1 MILRL
6 QRYGHRK
13 REWLDKL
20 SDSDRWRVME
30 WDATELA
37 EKKARGRELHASS
50 SRSKNR
56 LPVGV
61 CRHWVRSGRSSCLYG
76 DSCKYLHPPVQHSP
90 AIEHSTDISC
100 RSSRDNQARVRS
112 GSSNNTNRAGAFR
125 RFLLDVFGRDRLDK
139 GSGIIEVAGG
149 IKGGVAFE
157 LVNLNNVACTVIE
170 PRGPMKLERQR
181 RILLKGIYHR
191 TGPFQSYNTTSL
203 KDIHARAAAT
213 GISGRAPRHWRMFF
227 ESWMLPPLQEDGVN
241 DYDTHR
247 RALLLEQSVERAA
260 TQCGQS
266 LLAGGHEEGCCCCS
280 SVGDDIDENDE
291 RMEQTP
297 STASTG
303 DLSNDLDTEQQ
314 SPPYLKE
321 MDDVLLNASCLIGM
335 HPDYPTGDI
344 VSLALALNKPF
355 AVVPCCVFLKAFPDR
370 RLPCGT
376 EVRTYEQFLDW
387 IRAKDPLIRTATL
400 PFGGRAIVLYYDPEW
415 KHAQQHQDRGQ

>member
-1 MILRL
+1 M
-6 QRYGHRK
+6 
-13 REWLDKL
+13 D
-20 SDSDRWRVME
+20 
-30 WDATELA
+30 
-37 EKKARGRELHASS
+37 
-50 SRSKNR
+50 
-56 LPVGV
+56 
-61 CRHWVRSGRSSCLYG
+61 
-76 DSCKYLHPPVQHSP
+76 HST
-90 AIEHSTDISC
+90 AIEHTSDITRQSTQS
-100 RSSRDNQARVRS
+100 NQARVRS

-125 RFLLDVFGRDRLDK
+125 RFLLDAFGRERLDK
-139 GSGIIEVAGG
+139 GSGIVEIAGG
-149 IKGGVAFE
+149 IKGGVSFE

-203 KDIHARAAAT
+203 MDIHARAATT

-227 ESWMLPPLQEDGVN
+227 ESWILPPLQDDVVN
-241 DYDTHR
+241 DDDTRR
-247 RALLLEQSVERAA
+247 RALLLELSVVRAA

-266 LLAGGHEEGCCCCS
+266 LLAGGHEEGCCCCTN
-280 SVGDDIDENDE
+280 VGSAIDEDDE

-297 STASTG
+297 SVAST
-303 DLSNDLDTEQQ
+303 DDSSNDLHTEQQ
-314 SPPYLKE
+314 SPPCLKE

-344 VSLALALNKPF
+344 VSMALALNKPF
-355 AVVPCCVFLKAFPDR
+355 AVVPCCVFFKSFPNR

-400 PFGGRAIVLYYDPEW
+400 PFGGRATVLYYDPEW
-415 KHAQQHQDRGQ
+415 KHEQQLQDLEQ